1 MREDESVVT
10 VEDMF
15 VAAGELVG
23 RLVSEKNKAH
33 GDSFARSEEILRVLY
48 PAGVVPAEYRDL
60 LAVVRVVDKLFRVA
74 TRKNAFGESPWK
86 DIAGYG
92 VLGLVADERGSR
104 DEH

>member
-23 RLVSEKNKAH
+23 RLVSEKNKSY

-92 VLGLVADERGSR
+92 VLGLVADERGER
-104 DEH
+104 E

>member
-1 MREDESVVT
+1 MREDESVAT
-10 VEDMF
+10 IEDRF
-15 VAAGELVG
+15 VAAGERVG
-23 RLVSEKNKAH
+23 RLVSEKNKAY

-92 VLGLVADERGSR
+92 VLGLVADERGDR
-104 DEH
+104 E

>member
-1 MREDESVVT
+1 MDEGLVMKEDRF
-10 VEDMF
+10 VE
-15 VAAGELVG
+15 AGERVG
-23 RLVSEKNKAH
+23 RLVSEKNAAY

-92 VLGLVADERGSR
+92 VLGLVADERGER
-104 DEH
+104 E